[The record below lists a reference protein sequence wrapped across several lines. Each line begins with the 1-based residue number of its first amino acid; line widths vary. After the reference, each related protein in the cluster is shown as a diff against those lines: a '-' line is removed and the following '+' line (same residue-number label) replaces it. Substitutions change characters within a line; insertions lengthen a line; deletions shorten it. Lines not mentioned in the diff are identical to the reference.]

1 MLLLAFMTGLSLG
14 VGFWMWQRLRF
25 NRQLRESLRI
35 FNADASKLPLM
46 SQLRRE
52 ITLVQQIQQEL
63 AQKLQANQHLL
74 DLAPIGYLQVDDENQ
89 LLWCNQQARE
99 MFSLY
104 KWEPGQVRL
113 LLELVRS
120 YELDQII
127 EQTRESQ
134 KSDVREWTFHPS
146 SIDAAR
152 IAEVRSLSLR
162 TSSFPL
168 NTGQV
173 GVFLENL
180 QPLVDLKGARDR
192 AFSDLAHELRTPLT
206 SIRLVVETLLLRV
219 DSPLNRWVSRLLPE
233 IDRLIDL
240 VQSWLELSQLE
251 IDPSK
256 QLHRQKVELR
266 SLINAV
272 WQTLEP
278 LSQRQQLTF
287 SYIGPET
294 IWLQVDKSRIYQVFL
309 NLFDNSIKHSPPG
322 SCIYVEIN
330 IIPKN
335 NINLVEIN
343 IIDQGSGFPDTD
355 LPYVFERFYRGDPA
369 RSRPPETE
377 SKSSTVTHGSG
388 LGLAIV
394 QQIVVAHGGSVTAR
408 NHPEGGAWLRVELP
422 ELMADTLN
430 KDYIG
435 I

>member
-1 MLLLAFMTGLSLG
+1 MPLLAFLTGLSLG

-25 NRQLRESLRI
+25 NRQLLELLRI
-35 FNADASKLPLM
+35 FNADTSTLPLM
-46 SQLRRE
+46 PQLRRE
-52 ITLVQQIQQEL
+52 IALVQQTQQEL
-63 AQKLQANQHLL
+63 GQQLQAAQYLL

-89 LLWCNQQARE
+89 LVWCNQQARE
-99 MFSLY
+99 MFSLH

-152 IAEVRSLSLR
+152 IAKVRSLNLR

-168 NTGQV
+168 NAGHV

-256 QLHRQKVELR
+256 QLHCQKVELR
-266 SLINAV
+266 SLINSV
-272 WQTLEP
+272 WQTLLP
-278 LSQRQQLTF
+278 LFERQQISL
-287 SYIGPET
+287 SYTGVEAV
-294 IWLQVDKSRIYQVFL
+294 WLEVDKSRIYQVFL
-309 NLFDNSIKHSPPG
+309 NLFDNSIKHSPLG
-322 SCIYVEIN
+322 SCINVEIN
-330 IIPKN
+330 IIRKN
-335 NINLVEIN
+335 DISLVEIN

-369 RSRPPETE
+369 RSRPCETE
-377 SKSSTVTHGSG
+377 SKSNTVSYGSG

-408 NHPEGGAWLRVELP
+408 NHPETGGAWLQVELP
-422 ELMADTLN
+422 NSMADFID
-430 KDYIG
+430 KDYI
-435 I
+435 